1 MTTQS
6 AAVMQRM
13 KGTEIVE
20 RSSEEIFNQFSQMHE
35 LIARRA
41 FEIFESNGG
50 SPGHDLEDWFRA
62 ESELLRP
69 VPLNVIEL
77 NGEYVVRAEVPG
89 FGGRDIKISVEPRC
103 LAVSGKLQT
112 NEQGENG
119 RLIRSAWC
127 ANQILR
133 TLDLPSDVDTS
144 TVSASVQDGILT
156 VHLAKT

>member
-112 NEQGENG
+112 NEHGENG

-156 VHLAKT
+156 VHLTKT

>member
-89 FGGRDIKISVEPRC
+89 FGGRDIKISVQPRC

-112 NEQGENG
+112 NEEGENG

-127 ANQILR
+127 ANQIFR

-156 VHLAKT
+156 VHLPKT

>member
-20 RSSEEIFNQFSQMHE
+20 RSSEEIFNQFSQVHE

-112 NEQGENG
+112 NEEGENG

-127 ANQILR
+127 ANQIFR

-156 VHLAKT
+156 VHLPKT

>member
-89 FGGRDIKISVEPRC
+89 FGGRDIKISVQPRC

>member
-1 MTTQS
+1 
-6 AAVMQRM
+6 
-13 KGTEIVE
+13 
-20 RSSEEIFNQFSQMHE
+20 MHE

-112 NEQGENG
+112 NEEGENG

-127 ANQILR
+127 ANQIFR

-156 VHLAKT
+156 VHLPKT

>member
-89 FGGRDIKISVEPRC
+89 FGGRDIKISVQPRC

-156 VHLAKT
+156 VHLPKT

>member
-20 RSSEEIFNQFSQMHE
+20 RSSEEIFTQFSQMHE

-41 FEIFESNGG
+41 FKIFESNGG

-112 NEQGENG
+112 NEEGEKG

-127 ANQILR
+127 ANQIFR

-156 VHLAKT
+156 VHLTKT

>member
-77 NGEYVVRAEVPG
+77 NDEYVVRAEVPG
-89 FGGRDIKISVEPRC
+89 FGGRDIKISVQPRC

>member
-50 SPGHDLEDWFRA
+50 SPGHDLEDWLRA

-112 NEQGENG
+112 NEEGENG

-127 ANQILR
+127 GNQVFR

-156 VHLAKT
+156 VHLPKT

>member
-20 RSSEEIFNQFSQMHE
+20 RSGEEIYNQFSQMHE

-41 FEIFESNGG
+41 FEIFDTNGG

-69 VPLNVIEL
+69 VPLNVTAL
-77 NGEYVVRAEVPG
+77 NDEYVVRAEVPG
-89 FGGRDIKISVEPRC
+89 FGGRDIKITVEPRC
-103 LAVSGKLQT
+103 LAIAGKRET
-112 NEQGENG
+112 KEEEENG
-119 RLIRSAWC
+119 GLIRSAWC
-127 ANQILR
+127 ANRIFR
-133 TLDLPSDVDTS
+133 TLDLPSDVNTS
-144 TVSASVQDGILT
+144 RVSATVQDGILT
-156 VHLAKT
+156 VRLPKT

>member
-112 NEQGENG
+112 NEEGENG

-156 VHLAKT
+156 VHLTKT

>member
-77 NGEYVVRAEVPG
+77 NDEYVVRAEVPG
-89 FGGRDIKISVEPRC
+89 LGGRDIKISVQPRC

-156 VHLAKT
+156 VHLPKT

>member
-112 NEQGENG
+112 NEERENG

-127 ANQILR
+127 ANQIFR

-156 VHLAKT
+156 VHLTKT

>member
-112 NEQGENG
+112 NEEGENG

-127 ANQILR
+127 ANQIFR

-156 VHLAKT
+156 VHLTKT

>member
-1 MTTQS
+1 MATQS

-41 FEIFESNGG
+41 FDIFESNGG

-112 NEQGENG
+112 NEEGENG

-127 ANQILR
+127 ANQVFR

-144 TVSASVQDGILT
+144 TVSAFVQDGILT
-156 VHLAKT
+156 VHLTKI

>member
-156 VHLAKT
+156 VHLPKT

>member
-112 NEQGENG
+112 NEEGENG

>member
-112 NEQGENG
+112 NEEGENG

-127 ANQILR
+127 ANQIFR

-156 VHLAKT
+156 VHLPKT

>member
-6 AAVMQRM
+6 AAVMHRM
-13 KGTEIVE
+13 NGTELIKH
-20 RSSEEIFNQFSQMHE
+20 SSEEIFNQFSQMHDV
-35 LIARRA
+35 IARRA

-77 NGEYVVRAEVPG
+77 NDEYVVRAEVPG

-112 NEQGENG
+112 NEEGENG

-127 ANQILR
+127 ANQVFR

-144 TVSASVQDGILT
+144 TVSATVEDGILT
-156 VHLAKT
+156 VHLPKT

>member
-112 NEQGENG
+112 NEEGENG

-127 ANQILR
+127 ANQVFR

-144 TVSASVQDGILT
+144 TVSATVEDGILT
-156 VHLAKT
+156 VHLPKT

>member
-112 NEQGENG
+112 NEEGENG

-127 ANQILR
+127 ANQIFR

-156 VHLAKT
+156 VHLAKN

>member
-89 FGGRDIKISVEPRC
+89 FGGRDIKISVQPRC

-156 VHLAKT
+156 VHLTKT

>member
-62 ESELLRP
+62 ETELLRP

-112 NEQGENG
+112 NEEGENG

-127 ANQILR
+127 ANQVFR

-144 TVSASVQDGILT
+144 TVSATVEDGILT
-156 VHLAKT
+156 VHLPKT

>member
-50 SPGHDLEDWFRA
+50 SPGHDLEDWLRA

-112 NEQGENG
+112 NEEGENG

-127 ANQILR
+127 ANQIFR

-156 VHLAKT
+156 VHLPKT

>member
-20 RSSEEIFNQFSQMHE
+20 RRGEEIFNQFSQMHE

-41 FEIFESNGG
+41 FEIFDTGGG
-50 SPGHDLEDWFRA
+50 SPGHDLDDWFRA

-69 VPLNVIEL
+69 VPLNVTEL

-89 FGGRDIKISVEPRC
+89 FNGRDINITVEPRC
-103 LAVSGKLQT
+103 LAIA
-112 NEQGENG
+112 GERETKEEGDKG
-119 RLIRSAWC
+119 RLIRSACC
-127 ANQILR
+127 ANRVFR
-133 TLDLPSDVDTS
+133 TLDLPSDVNTS
-144 TVSASVQDGILT
+144 TVSATVQDGILT